1 MRNLLVLCV
10 LLFQIDGFAG
20 LNGSKTQETLNEQLL
35 YDIRFH
41 PLEYV
46 KQSILVGADAN
57 ASHSRNITA
66 LHHAVVRSIDFVEL
80 LLNNGADP
88 NLPNDFGDISLHDA
102 ARFSKDPK
110 IFRVL
115 LENGA
120 NAQSRNNRGYIPL
133 QVAENFKNA
142 KAISVLKK
150 YACRI
155 SFQ

>member
-1 MRNLLVLCV
+1 MCF
-10 LLFQIDGFAG
+10 LFQIDGFAD
-20 LNGSKTQETLNEQLL
+20 LNGSKAQEVLNKQLL

-46 KQSILVGADAN
+46 QHSILTGADVN
-57 ASHSRNITA
+57 ASHSRNITV

-102 ARFSKDPK
+102 ARFSKDPEV
-110 IFRVL
+110 FRVL

-120 NAQSRNNRGYIPL
+120 NAQIRNNGGYIPL
-133 QVAENFKNA
+133 QIAENLKNA
-142 KAISVLKK
+142 EAISAFKK